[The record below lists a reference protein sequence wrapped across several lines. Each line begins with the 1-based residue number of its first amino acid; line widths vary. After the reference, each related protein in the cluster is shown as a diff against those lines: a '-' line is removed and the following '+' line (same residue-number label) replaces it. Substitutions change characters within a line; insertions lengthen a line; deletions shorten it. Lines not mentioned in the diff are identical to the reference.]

1 MAFRPTCT
9 TALSV
14 TNEWSTRV
22 ANKSKIVQLTNLKKS
37 YNIAVMS
44 SNVGTLTWCKKCKAF
59 HPCEVVVSPDNGIY
73 KSDDE
78 GYRLRDRLC
87 KNCGTFFTTYEV
99 DSKYFR
105 NLKWR
110 HQLAIRELEY
120 AKMSRDKIQELVDN
134 LLNYFKEDNEF
145 WMGRDSL
152 FTQQENSALSDQNV
166 SGWKRRFPTK
176 SELEA
181 LKASIKSTLESKNL
195 DSDPHLRLVENFK
208 DDQQDD

>member
-1 MAFRPTCT
+1 MNRNAG
-9 TALSV
+9 A
-14 TNEWSTRV
+14 
-22 ANKSKIVQLTNLKKS
+22 
-37 YNIAVMS
+37 
-44 SNVGTLTWCKKCKAF
+44 LTWCRRCQDF
-59 HPCEVVVSPDNGIY
+59 LPCEVVVSSDNGIY

-78 GYRLRDRLC
+78 GYRLRERLC

-181 LKASIKSTLESKNL
+181 LKASIKNTLESKNL

-208 DDQQDD
+208 EDQQDD